1 MKRFLSIII
10 IVLVIA
16 LGGVG
21 AVLVVQTLNSDNNAP
36 DSAGAAECLYCGGC
50 LQGQC
55 ITDWSKSC
63 NTRIEQECNTSTEC
77 AGNGVSAGSRSCC
90 AGLVKCDNGRCGTS
104 CVSGTSTSGSVTSSS
119 SSSGNSNNS
128 SGGSITSNICTPN
141 AFIKNISNECGY
153 GRCGPGQKYVQVCSS
168 SGKATQ
174 NKCTNTSSCS
184 QCTNGATQTGACGQ
198 NGCGTGKKGTR
209 TCSGGQWGN
218 SWSCATSSDCGQI
231 LDEDEDGNLVVVPP
245 TTTTASGGTSGGGGG
260 GGGTCNSASTTPT
273 SCRGKDFGHQVLVG
287 VNDPYT
293 CVKST
298 ASNGCKLVQGVR
310 NGTSGSIGTTCNSD
324 ADCGASGSVTL
335 SCVQCLSNT
344 SPRKA
349 CAAGNGQIA
358 LDSACQSPGDNP
370 IAPPPGSPCA
380 AAGLNVWQIQCEGG
394 SSTRGNQCLPSGQL
408 RSVIADACG
417 ASCSTADPNNKQDA
431 FCFTNISGD
440 CNDTNLRQCGSDG
453 AIVGSGF
460 LGCGNVVSG
469 GNGDSCSNCYRNPN
483 GTGVTCVREGTSCGA
498 NAACNA
504 TVTNPTTS
512 TGSPTTTTTTGPS
525 TTSSSSTS
533 TTTTSS
539 GGSPTTTTTTS
550 TVEVQCNY
558 LNQTSPAVAN
568 DYAPGQAFS
577 YTAEY
582 TCAGLNNNLALV
594 VLDSGDTAVGSP
606 TIVPQSSQNYDA
618 SNNLCTYTFN
628 WTATGVTDGDYD
640 VRLLTNG
647 ALGSEVESPIACT
660 EQLSVLSGAEEL
672 PAFTVIK
679 TSSHQCTNGG
689 ATLSYQITARNIGN
703 VSANL
708 DFVEDTL
715 PDGIDASS
723 TTQVT
728 GINPTPT
735 SRSADV
741 IRWDVN
747 QSLAPG
753 ETRVFTYNIVLS
765 EAQAIA
771 FSGST
776 LNNFVLIQYGDND
789 STAQFENSIT
799 INCLPDTA
807 IFDENPVLLLGLLL
821 IIAGIVINR
830 SGLVLKLF
838 GIESDGVDA
847 SSGVAKKLF
856 GGLIPEID
864 NDGTF
869 EGRVSSQME
878 PAKKKQKKNQKRTL
892 NRN

>member
-1 MKRFLSIII
+1 MNRKSSIFGILGLLVIVIGGGAALLLSNTAVQEEQTPDTVAAGCNACDNGKSCSSSQDWEQGYYSGCTNRDSEEKKKQEAKKEGKEYKTSVSRNNKPDVSKDGTVQAGDQGRSGKEAGENVNDPNKKKVAVAGYAHGVYEITYPDGSKATIKESDFANKDAAKAAAENAVKSTNASQANKVIASSAGRNSDLLTKSEYEPLANPNASCGGGYKCFDNSGNAFCIGVSGGTCIDVIREVQGFYIYPGVYSGSINGGGGGSCSLGGTFASSSGPGFVSREYDSNLCDGADTVAQSYSIGSGTLYTCSGLTSPDQFNDTFANGCQGGAGSSIICTEKNVRDAAQGI
-10 IVLVIA
+10 C
-16 LGGVG
+16 G
-21 AVLVVQTLNSDNNAP
+21 VVQCDAV
-36 DSAGAAECLYCGGC
+36 
-50 LQGQC
+50 Q
-55 ITDWSKSC
+55 
-63 NTRIEQECNTSTEC
+63 
-77 AGNGVSAGSRSCC
+77 NGVSRFISA
-90 AGLVKCDNGRCGTS
+90 VNTS
-104 CVSGTSTSGSVTSSS
+104 GCNFAPAAIATAPSNPIQPTFVTTSVPTSTTTSGGS
-119 SSSGNSNNS
+119 S
-128 SGGSITSNICTPN
+128 SGGS
-141 AFIKNISNECGY
+141 
-153 GRCGPGQKYVQVCSS
+153 
-168 SGKATQ
+168 
-174 NKCTNTSSCS
+174 
-184 QCTNGATQTGACGQ
+184 
-198 NGCGTGKKGTR
+198 
-209 TCSGGQWGN
+209 
-218 SWSCATSSDCGQI
+218 
-231 LDEDEDGNLVVVPP
+231 
-245 TTTTASGGTSGGGGG
+245 
-260 GGGTCNSASTTPT
+260 
-273 SCRGKDFGHQVLVG
+273 
-287 VNDPYT
+287 
-293 CVKST
+293 
-298 ASNGCKLVQGVR
+298 
-310 NGTSGSIGTTCNSD
+310 
-324 ADCGASGSVTL
+324 
-335 SCVQCLSNT
+335 
-344 SPRKA
+344 
-349 CAAGNGQIA
+349 
-358 LDSACQSPGDNP
+358 
-370 IAPPPGSPCA
+370 
-380 AAGLNVWQIQCEGG
+380 
-394 SSTRGNQCLPSGQL
+394 
-408 RSVIADACG
+408 
-417 ASCSTADPNNKQDA
+417 
-431 FCFTNISGD
+431 
-440 CNDTNLRQCGSDG
+440 
-453 AIVGSGF
+453 
-460 LGCGNVVSG
+460 
-469 GNGDSCSNCYRNPN
+469 
-483 GTGVTCVREGTSCGA
+483 
-498 NAACNA
+498 
-504 TVTNPTTS
+504 S
-512 TGSPTTTTTTGPS
+512 TGSPTTTTTT
-525 TTSSSSTS
+525 TS
-533 TTTTSS
+533 
-539 GGSPTTTTTTS
+539 PP
-550 TVEVQCNY
+550 VDVQCNY

-856 GGLIPEID
+856 GGLVPELDSDSKYEKSVANSI
-864 NDGTF
+864 G
-869 EGRVSSQME
+869 SSRS
-878 PAKKKQKKNQKRTL
+878 KKKKTKRSL
-892 NRN
+892 SR